1 MSLTISELEEQR
13 AKILREIESKA
24 GKISP
29 SNSLNDKTPSLN
41 DWLNAAEEVMPEKPQ
56 SASNQSSQKTSYSN
70 KMLANS
76 KSSNRTSF
84 FGVIIMLSL
93 FLTILGVLYIAYSS
107 IHKELQNVLVVKEEN
122 MEQVRLLQADMQS
135 LEQTVTTGGK
145 TQLFNELELKVIAL
159 QTEVNELKA
168 IIAGNSEISSNFTDK
183 TIDSTL
189 SNTDSEKN
197 DSELQTVDEV
207 NPLEK
212 IFTGNANKVVTEGVL
227 DKKLRNYTQQ
237 LEQKIDRKLEI
248 ILQHLIKDSPDRKL
262 PGLVEPNTSE
272 QTQEIET
279 PVVETVKTP
288 VVNEPLLKL
297 VGEVSR
303 PKAPTAPDAPL
314 VNATSDVRWLIAQPK
329 AHYILQL
336 ASMPNEAG
344 AQQIIK
350 SNQLQDAKLIPQTR
364 NNATNYILVTGSFAN
379 RNDADSLAKE
389 VKSKY
394 GISAWIR
401 QVKDLTNRIQ

>member
-29 SNSLNDKTPSLN
+29 SNSSNDKTPSLN

-56 SASNQSSQKTSYSN
+56 PASKQSSQKTSYSN
-70 KMLANS
+70 KMLSNN

-84 FGVIIMLSL
+84 FGVVIMLSL

-145 TQLFNELELKVIAL
+145 TELFNELELKVIAL

-168 IIAGNSEISSNFTDK
+168 IIAGNQAISSNTDNEK
-183 TIDSTL
+183 DDSGNQVAQV
-189 SNTDSEKN
+189 S
-197 DSELQTVDEV
+197 
-207 NPLEK
+207 PLEK
-212 IFTGNANKVVTEGVL
+212 IFTGDANKVVTEGVL
-227 DKKLRNYTQQ
+227 DKKLKNYTQQ

-248 ILQHLIKDSPDRKL
+248 ILQHLIKDSPDGKL
-262 PGLVEPNTSE
+262 PGLVEPNTSD
-272 QTQEIET
+272 QTQEIDT

-297 VGEVSR
+297 VDEVSR

-314 VNATSDVRWLIAQPK
+314 VNATSDVRWLISQPK

-350 SNQLQDAKLIPQTR
+350 SNQLQDAKVIPQTR

-379 RNDADSLAKE
+379 RNDADKLAKE

-401 QVKDLTNRIQ
+401 QVKDLTSRVQ